1 MEKVAIGLRELPAGG
16 LRTVSYESG
25 RMTLQLGAIDDAALR
40 RAVAGLMRSGL
51 TVDVTGS
58 KLITVRAL

>member
-1 MEKVAIGLRELPAGG
+1 VAIGLRDLPAGG

-40 RAVAGLMRSGL
+40 RAVASLIRSGL
-51 TVDVTGS
+51 MVDVTGT